1 MLNFFKNKS
10 SYFYFKLFI
19 IIIFSL
25 LYFPHSL
32 ILNEDL
38 NLFMSLEIDPGSLL
52 VSIKGLFKSPYY
64 NMYNSYHSSQ
74 YGWTWLAINFFLILP
89 VKILF
94 YLLNINNEILINYF
108 AKIIFYFINLIS
120 VLILFRL
127 NIKIL
132 KYNNILLA
140 LTITSLYIVN
150 NFYGLFYYLKPETT
164 GILFF
169 FLSIIFLID
178 YNQKSKKNFFYL
190 SFCCLFLSVL
200 TKQLFLFNAII
211 FSFFLFYLYLI
222 KNNLNFYS
230 NNLTKIIFNQFIKI
244 TILFLLIFFL
254 VNPYA
259 FIHPIALFKGQYI
272 LSTVFSSEIS
282 YSESIFQWIKV
293 YSSTLYLLIPFSVNI
308 LCLIA
313 YFFLKKKNKFYFAFI
328 IALFACTIITLLLIP
343 TVNKKSFLNTYL
355 VGLLPISFLQ
365 VVFFIKLVL
374 GYKNLIKKIIL
385 NTFFLL
391 FFITLFFN
399 GYSLIQSSKNRF
411 DYKSSVQY
419 HLFEYAKKNFYLV
432 DKIVV
437 DHNSGSIP
445 EFLNKNTCHYW
456 RECNTYEAI
465 LNFGPDYVIFSDP
478 LPKWSWNNNLEGEN
492 LKKYVVNNK
501 MQLHKTI
508 SSETN
513 KNLKLLVY
521 KKIN

>member
-25 LYFPHSL
+25 FYFPHSL

-38 NLFMSLEIDPGSLL
+38 NLFMSLEIDSGSLL

-94 YLLNINNEILINYF
+94 YLFNINNEILINYF
-108 AKIIFYFINLIS
+108 VKINFYFVNLIS

-140 LTITSLYIVN
+140 LIITSLYIVN

-164 GILFF
+164 GILFL
-169 FLSIIFLID
+169 FLSVIFLID
-178 YNQKSKKNFFYL
+178 YEQKSKKKFFYL
-190 SFCCLFLSVL
+190 SFCCLFLSLL
-200 TKQLFLFNAII
+200 TKQLFLFNAIV

-222 KNNLNFYS
+222 KKNLNFYS
-230 NNLTKIIFNQFIKI
+230 TNFIKI
-244 TILFLLIFFL
+244 IINQFLKIIILFLLIFFL

-259 FIHPIALFKGQYI
+259 FIQPIAFLKGQYI
-272 LSTVFSSEIS
+272 LSTVFNSELS
-282 YSESIFQWIKV
+282 YSDSIFEWIKV
-293 YSSTLYLLIPFSVNI
+293 YSSTLYLLIPFSANI
-308 LCLIA
+308 FSLIA
-313 YFFLKKKNKFYFAFI
+313 YFFFKKKNKFDFLFNV
-328 IALFACTIITLLLIP
+328 ALCACTLITLLLIP
-343 TVNKKSFLNTYL
+343 TTNKKSFLNAYL

-365 VVFFIKLVL
+365 IVFFIKLVID
-374 GYKNLIKKIIL
+374 YENFIKKIIL
-385 NTFFLL
+385 TIFLL
-391 FFITLFFN
+391 LIFTTLFFN
-399 GYSLIQSSKNRF
+399 GNYLIETSKKRF

-419 HLFEYAKKNFYLV
+419 QLFEYAKKNFYLV

-456 RECNTYEAI
+456 RVCNTYEAI
-465 LNFGPDYVIFSDP
+465 FNFDPDYIIFSDP

-492 LKKYVVNNK
+492 LKKYVANNK
-501 MQLHKTI
+501 MQLHKII

-513 KNLKLLVY
+513 KNLKLLIY

>member
-1 MLNFFKNKS
+1 
-10 SYFYFKLFI
+10 
-19 IIIFSL
+19 
-25 LYFPHSL
+25 
-32 ILNEDL
+32 
-38 NLFMSLEIDPGSLL
+38 
-52 VSIKGLFKSPYY
+52 
-64 NMYNSYHSSQ
+64 MYNSYHSSQ

-108 AKIIFYFINLIS
+108 AKIIFYFINLVS

-140 LTITSLYIVN
+140 LIITSLYMVN

-178 YNQKSKKNFFYL
+178 YDLKSKKKFFYL
-190 SFCCLFLSVL
+190 SFCCIFLSLL
-200 TKQLFLFNAII
+200 TKQLFVFNAVI

-222 KNNLNFYS
+222 KKNLNFYS
-230 NNLTKIIFNQFIKI
+230 NNLIKIIFNQFLKI

-259 FIHPIALFKGQYI
+259 FIKPIAFLKGQYI
-272 LSTVFSSEIS
+272 LSTVFNSEIS

-293 YSSTLYLLIPFSVNI
+293 YSSTLYLLIPLSLNI
-308 LCLIA
+308 LSLIA
-313 YFFLKKKNKFYFAFI
+313 YFFLKKKNKFDF
-328 IALFACTIITLLLIP
+328 LFNISLCVCTIITLLLIP
-343 TVNKKSFLNTYL
+343 IANKKNFLNTYL

-365 VVFFIKLVL
+365 IVFFIRLVL
-374 GYKNLIKKIIL
+374 GYENLIKKIIL
-385 NTFFLL
+385 IIFFLL
-391 FFITLFFN
+391 FFITFFFN
-399 GYSLIQSSKNRF
+399 GNSLIESSKKRF
-411 DYKSSVQY
+411 NYKSSAQY
-419 HLFEYAKKNFYLV
+419 HLFEYAKKNFHLV

-465 LNFGPDYVIFSDP
+465 FNFDPDYIIFSDP

-492 LKKYVVNNK
+492 LKRYVLNNK

-508 SSETN
+508 SSETSE
-513 KNLKLLVY
+513 NLKLLIY